1 MRTMLCIDKKV
12 GGDRGTLH
20 FIFEALSIERCWE
33 KWNHHPFL
41 YMHLRSTW
49 AQTDSSKPRPVDGP
63 CSSSHDTNPNSN
75 HPLATLPMFLQYLA
89 DWSVI
94 INKYP
99 INLYYVTAILS
110 FKYFLNLT
118 PYSISI
124 YTLLTMGFFFF
135 NITWQGGK
143 DHYSKNVAFAILV
156 N

>member
-1 MRTMLCIDKKV
+1 MRTMLCIVKKV
-12 GGDRGTLH
+12 GGAHGTLH
-20 FIFEALSIERCWE
+20 FIFEALSIERHWE
-33 KWNHHPFL
+33 KGNGRPFL

-49 AQTDSSKPRPVDGP
+49 AQTDSSKPRHADGP
-63 CSSSHDTNPNSN
+63 GSSSHDTNPNSN
-75 HPLATLPMFLQYLA
+75 HPPATLPMFLQYLA

-99 INLYYVTAILS
+99 ITVILS

-124 YTLLTMGFFFF
+124 YTLLTMGFF
-135 NITWQGGK
+135 NITCQGGK